1 MENNSIC
8 NLIKSFEFLLA
19 LNSYTWGFF
28 GKNCEKIVYENYT
41 PSANAVILFLSLSN
55 NLVAP
60 KSLD

>member
-28 GKNCEKIVYENYT
+28 GKICEKIVYENYT
-41 PSANAVILFLSLSN
+41 TSANAVILFLSLSN